1 MGEEMKV
8 RLLVY
13 SNLKNYID
21 GYQDSEGLLKEIPKQ
36 MTIKD
41 FLQETIKHKR
51 AMDGISM
58 VIVNE
63 KVIPF
68 HEIERN
74 LQDGDVIKI
83 YPPMGGG

>member
-1 MGEEMKV
+1 MKV

-21 GYQDSEGLLKEIPKQ
+21 GYQDSEGLLKEISKQ

-41 FLQETIKHKR
+41 FLQKTIKHKR

>member
-1 MGEEMKV
+1 MKV
-8 RLLVY
+8 KLIVY

-21 GYQDSEGLLKEIPKQ
+21 GYQDSEGLLKEISKQ

-41 FLQETIKHKR
+41 FLQENIKHKR

>member
-1 MGEEMKV
+1 MKV

-21 GYQDSEGLLKEIPKQ
+21 GYQDSEGLLKEISKQ

-58 VIVNE
+58 G
-63 KVIPF
+63 
-68 HEIERN
+68 
-74 LQDGDVIKI
+74 L
-83 YPPMGGG
+83 